1 MAKPKV
7 SEAERKKQKE
17 WLETLRSRKT
27 PQPKG
32 AQYKV

>member
-1 MAKPKV
+1 MAKSQV
-7 SEAERKKQKE
+7 SEAERKRQKE
-17 WLETLRSRKT
+17 FMDKLKARKT